1 VTPAGDRPRVVVV
14 GAGFA
19 GLWAARGLAG
29 APVDVT
35 LVDRNNYHTF
45 YPLLYQVAA
54 AELGPTDIAYPVRAI
69 LRRAE
74 NVRFR
79 MADATGLDLDGRQL
93 LTSSGPIPWDWLV
106 LAPGSV
112 PAFFGVEGARE
123 HAFPLRLMDDAL
135 PLRRTVL
142 GRFKTASHEADR
154 ATRRRL
160 LTFVIVGG
168 GPTGVE
174 YAGALAELVYG
185 PLRKDYP
192 TVDADEVR
200 IVLVEGLDRLL
211 SGMEPHL
218 SEYARGRLGKRRV
231 EVRLGTQVTRI
242 RADAVELADGDVLP
256 TETVVWTAGVQG
268 DPMVRAWGLPVGKA
282 GRVVVTSTLQVAGHA
297 EVFVAGDLAFATDVD
312 GSPLPQVAPVA
323 IQQGEHVARA
333 VRALV
338 EGRPAP
344 PFRYRDPGMLAVIGR
359 NAAVAELFG
368 RTFKGFP
375 AWIFWVLIHIAKLIG
390 FRNRAL
396 VLVNWAWN
404 YVFFERAVRLVL
416 PAEREGP
423 AGR

>member
-1 VTPAGDRPRVVVV
+1 
-14 GAGFA
+14 
-19 GLWAARGLAG
+19 
-29 APVDVT
+29 
-35 LVDRNNYHTF
+35 
-45 YPLLYQVAA
+45 
-54 AELGPTDIAYPVRAI
+54 
-69 LRRAE
+69 
-74 NVRFR
+74 
-79 MADATGLDLDGRQL
+79 
-93 LTSSGPIPWDWLV
+93 
-106 LAPGSV
+106 
-112 PAFFGVEGARE
+112 
-123 HAFPLRLMDDAL
+123 
-135 PLRRTVL
+135 
-142 GRFKTASHEADR
+142 
-154 ATRRRL
+154 
-160 LTFVIVGG
+160 
-168 GPTGVE
+168 
-174 YAGALAELVYG
+174 
-185 PLRKDYP
+185 
-192 TVDADEVR
+192 
-200 IVLVEGLDRLL
+200 
-211 SGMEPHL
+211 
-218 SEYARGRLGKRRV
+218 
-231 EVRLGTQVTRI
+231 
-242 RADAVELADGDVLP
+242 
-256 TETVVWTAGVQG
+256 
-268 DPMVRAWGLPVGKA
+268 
-282 GRVVVTSTLQVAGHA
+282 VAGHA